1 LYIVIDL
8 SLVQLLT
15 GIPRFFINKD
25 PNDYLWVESGW
36 LTSLWRFVHIARLS
50 LIYPSHWLPT
60 ALHAHDKVLMEIF
73 LSLKLKRSDLIFL
86 NKCCIYLWVI
96 TLSDITSADGLYIL
110 PAAKMGQAIIG
121 RTEN

>member
-1 LYIVIDL
+1 
-8 SLVQLLT
+8 
-15 GIPRFFINKD
+15 
-25 PNDYLWVESGW
+25 
-36 LTSLWRFVHIARLS
+36 
-50 LIYPSHWLPT
+50 
-60 ALHAHDKVLMEIF
+60 MEIF

-121 RTEN
+121 RDSKLEWPKQGRPNKVAWQLWSQQLIIL

>member
-1 LYIVIDL
+1 
-8 SLVQLLT
+8 
-15 GIPRFFINKD
+15 
-25 PNDYLWVESGW
+25 
-36 LTSLWRFVHIARLS
+36 
-50 LIYPSHWLPT
+50 
-60 ALHAHDKVLMEIF
+60 MEIF